1 MDFELTE
8 EQRAFQ
14 PLARHFARERM
25 MPFARAR
32 GEDEIFP
39 IETLR
44 RAAALGFG
52 GICVKDDVGGSALS
66 RLDAAISFEELAQG
80 CASTTAYLSIHSM
93 AACMLDTFGS
103 TVQRRPR
110 KLPPRPSRRPRSA
123 GSGALHGGPQ

>member
-32 GEDEIFP
+32 GEDEI
-39 IETLR
+39 
-44 RAAALGFG
+44 G

-80 CASTTAYLSIHSM
+80 CTSTTAYLSIHSM